1 MSQPPTTKSDLPQA
15 AIRRSQHP
23 LLSVVLAQFLGALV
37 ASGLVLVLMP
47 ILAAGFRFNLLSFA
61 LLQGS
66 SAVVAAWGMRA
77 PVWWLPI
84 HLGFLPLAVLARGMG
99 LPSWLWASGF
109 LLLLLVFWRTD
120 TSQVPLY
127 LSNRKTRKALALL
140 LPATP
145 CRVIDLGC
153 GDGALLRH
161 LAGARPDCHF
171 VGIEHAPLTWAW
183 AWLAARGHGN
193 LRIHRGDFWNHSLS
207 PYDLAYAFLSPVPMA
222 RIWAKAC
229 AEMAPGARFVS
240 NSFVVPE
247 QAAQSVVEV
256 GDSRRTRLYIY
267 VPQCSGKSALANGAS
282 PGAETQD

>member
-1 MSQPPTTKSDLPQA
+1 MSQPPTTQSDLPQA

-84 HLGFLPLAVLARGMG
+84 HLGFLPLAVLARGME

-127 LSNRKTRKALALL
+127 LSNSKTRSALALL

-161 LAGARPDCHF
+161 LAGARPDCSF

-183 AWLAARGHGN
+183 AWLAARGSGN
-193 LRIHRGDFWNHSLS
+193 LRIRRGDFWNHALTG
-207 PYDLAYAFLSPVPMA
+207 YDLVYAFLSPVPMA

-229 AEMAPGARFVS
+229 AEMAPGACFVS

-256 GDSRRTRLYIY
+256 GDGRCTRLYIY
-267 VPQCSGKSALANGAS
+267 VPQNVGKSAAANGAS
-282 PGAETQD
+282 P